1 MLKLNSF
8 DKDIKQ
14 YCRNKT
20 ELGICIA
27 SLQPKSYDDVIYKL
41 KELSVL
47 TEFDF
52 IEGINDREI
61 MHNLIKEYPCYTL
74 GSLIR
79 DPDGDIYKQ
88 FEDSCILAKE
98 LNIKYLMFGGYQVR
112 IKNNIDYSKFF
123 ELAKK
128 YNRHLLLEPL
138 KGTFPETLEE
148 VVKLQEKYG
157 ETDLH
162 LCLKNTEINHDDFYK
177 YIDRVKNCH
186 ISFELYLKYYK
197 ELETL
202 KRFTLEI

>member
-8 DKDIKQ
+8 D
-14 YCRNKT
+14 KT

-27 SLQPKSYDDVIYKL
+27 SLQPKSYEDVCFKL
-41 KELSVL
+41 KELSSL

-61 MHNLIKEYPCYTL
+61 MLKLIKDYPCYTL

-79 DPDGDIYKQ
+79 NTDSNIYEQ
-88 FEDSCILAKE
+88 FEDACKLAKE

-123 ELAKK
+123 ELSKK

-138 KGTFPETLEE
+138 KGAYPETLEE
-148 VVKLQEKYG
+148 VVKLQEKYN
-157 ETDLH
+157 EYNLH

-186 ISFELYLKYYK
+186 ISFELFLKYRK
-197 ELETL
+197 ELGNLT
-202 KRFTLEI
+202 RFTLEI

>member
-8 DKDIKQ
+8 
-14 YCRNKT
+14 KT
-20 ELGICIA
+20 EHFHHNHELGICIA

-41 KELSVL
+41 KELSSL
-47 TEFDF
+47 TKFDF

-61 MHNLIKEYPCYTL
+61 MLSLIKDYPCYTL

-79 DPDGDIYKQ
+79 DPNGDIYQQ
-88 FEDSCILAKE
+88 FEDACKLASE
-98 LNIKYLMFGGYQVR
+98 LNIDYLMFGGNQVR
-112 IKNNIDYSKFF
+112 IKNKIDYSKFF
-123 ELAKK
+123 ELAKE
-128 YNRHLLLEPL
+128 YNKHLLLEPL
-138 KGTFPETLEE
+138 KGTYPGTLEE
-148 VVKLQEKYG
+148 VVKLQEQYG
-157 ETDLH
+157 EQDLH

-197 ELETL
+197 ELENL

>member
-8 DKDIKQ
+8 
-14 YCRNKT
+14 KT
-20 ELGICIA
+20 EHFHHNHELGICIA
-27 SLQPKSYDDVIYKL
+27 SLQPKNYDDVIYKL
-41 KELSVL
+41 KELSSL
-47 TEFDF
+47 TKFDF

-61 MHNLIKEYPCYTL
+61 MLSLIKDYPCYTL

-79 DPDGDIYKQ
+79 DPNGDIYQQ
-88 FEDSCILAKE
+88 FEDACILAKD
-98 LNIKYLMFGGYQVR
+98 LNIDYLMFGGYQVR
-112 IKNNIDYSKFF
+112 IKNKIDYAKFF

-128 YNRHLLLEPL
+128 YNKHLLLEPL
-138 KGTFPETLEE
+138 KGTYPGTLEE
-148 VVKLQEKYG
+148 VVKLQEQYG
-157 ETDLH
+157 EKDLH

-197 ELETL
+197 ELENL

>member
-8 DKDIKQ
+8 
-14 YCRNKT
+14 NNVHHNH
-20 ELGICIA
+20 ELGICIG
-27 SLQPKSYDDVIYKL
+27 SLKPKSYDDVIYKL
-41 KELSVL
+41 KELSSL

-61 MHNLIKEYPCYTL
+61 MSKLIKDYPCYTL

-79 DPDGDIYKQ
+79 DPNGDIYKQ
-88 FEDSCILAKE
+88 FEDACILAKD

-112 IKNNIDYSKFF
+112 IQNNIDYAKFF
-123 ELAKK
+123 GLAKK

-138 KGTFPETLEE
+138 KGTFPGTLEE
-148 VVKLQEKYG
+148 VVKLQEKYN
-157 ETDLH
+157 EYDLH
-162 LCLKNTEINHDDFYK
+162 LCLKNAEINQDDFCK

-197 ELETL
+197 ELENLT
-202 KRFTLEI
+202 RFTLEI

>member
-8 DKDIKQ
+8 
-14 YCRNKT
+14 KT
-20 ELGICIA
+20 EHFHHNHELGICIA

-41 KELSVL
+41 KELSSL
-47 TEFDF
+47 TKFDF

-61 MHNLIKEYPCYTL
+61 MLSLIKDYPCYTL

-79 DPDGDIYKQ
+79 DPNGDIYQQ
-88 FEDSCILAKE
+88 FEDACKLGTE
-98 LNIKYLMFGGYQVR
+98 LNINYLMFGSYKTR

-128 YNRHLLLEPL
+128 YNKHLLLEPL
-138 KGTFPETLEE
+138 KGTYPGTLEE
-148 VVKLQEKYG
+148 VVKLQEQYG
-157 ETDLH
+157 EQDLH

-177 YIDRVKNCH
+177 YVDRVKNCH

-197 ELETL
+197 ELKNL

>member
-8 DKDIKQ
+8 D
-14 YCRNKT
+14 KT

-27 SLQPKSYDDVIYKL
+27 SLQPKSYEDACFKL
-41 KELSVL
+41 KELSSL

-61 MHNLIKEYPCYTL
+61 MLKLIKDYPCYTL

-79 DPDGDIYKQ
+79 NTDSNIYEQ
-88 FEDSCILAKE
+88 FEDACKLAKE
-98 LNIKYLMFGGYQVR
+98 LNIKYLMFGGYKVR

-138 KGTFPETLEE
+138 KGTFPGTLEE

-186 ISFELYLKYYK
+186 ISFELFLKYNK
-197 ELETL
+197 ELENL
-202 KRFTLEI
+202 RRFTLEI

>member
-41 KELSVL
+41 KELSSL

-79 DPDGDIYKQ
+79 NPNGVIYQQ

-112 IKNNIDYSKFF
+112 IKNKIDYAKFF

-128 YNRHLLLEPL
+128 YNKHLLLEPL
-138 KGTFPETLEE
+138 KGTYPGTLEE
-148 VVKLQEKYG
+148 VIKLQEQYG
-157 ETDLH
+157 ENDLH
-162 LCLKNTEINHDDFYK
+162 LCLKNSEINHDKFYK

-197 ELETL
+197 ELENL

>member
-8 DKDIKQ
+8 
-14 YCRNKT
+14 KT
-20 ELGICIA
+20 EHFHHNHELGICIA

-41 KELSVL
+41 KELSSL
-47 TEFDF
+47 TKFDF

-61 MHNLIKEYPCYTL
+61 MLSLIKDYPCYTL

-79 DPDGDIYKQ
+79 DPNGDIYQQ
-88 FEDSCILAKE
+88 FEDSCKLASE
-98 LNIKYLMFGGYQVR
+98 LNIDYLMFGGNQVR
-112 IKNNIDYSKFF
+112 IKNKIDYSKFF

-128 YNRHLLLEPL
+128 YNKHLLLEPL
-138 KGTFPETLEE
+138 KGTYPGTLEE
-148 VVKLQEKYG
+148 VIKLQEQYG
-157 ETDLH
+157 EKDLH

-197 ELETL
+197 ELENL

>member
-8 DKDIKQ
+8 
-14 YCRNKT
+14 KT
-20 ELGICIA
+20 EHFHHNHELGICIA

-41 KELSVL
+41 KELSSL
-47 TEFDF
+47 TKFDF

-61 MHNLIKEYPCYTL
+61 MLNLIKDYPCYTL

-79 DPDGDIYKQ
+79 DPNGDIYQQ
-88 FEDSCILAKE
+88 FEDACKLASE
-98 LNIKYLMFGGYQVR
+98 LNIDYLMFGGNQVR
-112 IKNNIDYSKFF
+112 IKNKIDYSKFF

-128 YNRHLLLEPL
+128 YNKHLLLEPL
-138 KGTFPETLEE
+138 NGTYPGTLEE
-148 VVKLQEKYG
+148 VIKLQEQYG
-157 ETDLH
+157 EKDLH

-197 ELETL
+197 ELENL

>member
-8 DKDIKQ
+8 
-14 YCRNKT
+14 KT
-20 ELGICIA
+20 EHFHHNHELGICIA

-79 DPDGDIYKQ
+79 DPNGDIYKQ
-88 FEDSCILAKE
+88 FEDSCKLASE
-98 LNIKYLMFGGYQVR
+98 LNIDYLMFGSYKTR
-112 IKNNIDYSKFF
+112 IKNKIDYSKFF

-138 KGTFPETLEE
+138 KGAYPETLEE
-148 VVKLQEKYG
+148 VVKLQEQYG
-157 ETDLH
+157 EQDLH

-197 ELETL
+197 ELENL

>member
-8 DKDIKQ
+8 
-14 YCRNKT
+14 KT
-20 ELGICIA
+20 EHFHHNHELGICIA
-27 SLQPKSYDDVIYKL
+27 SLQPKSYDDVIDKL
-41 KELSVL
+41 KELSSL
-47 TEFDF
+47 TKFDF

-61 MHNLIKEYPCYTL
+61 MLNLIKDYPCYTL

-79 DPDGDIYKQ
+79 DPNGDIYQQ
-88 FEDSCILAKE
+88 FEDACKLGTE
-98 LNIKYLMFGGYQVR
+98 LNIDYLMFGGNQVR
-112 IKNNIDYSKFF
+112 IQNNIDYSKFF

-128 YNRHLLLEPL
+128 YNKHLLLEPL
-138 KGTFPETLEE
+138 KGTYPGTLEE
-148 VVKLQEKYG
+148 VVKLQEQYG
-157 ETDLH
+157 EQDLH

-197 ELETL
+197 ELENL

>member
-8 DKDIKQ
+8 
-14 YCRNKT
+14 KT
-20 ELGICIA
+20 EHFHHNHELGICIA

-61 MHNLIKEYPCYTL
+61 MYNLIKEYPCYTL

-88 FEDSCILAKE
+88 FEDSCILAKD
-98 LNIKYLMFGGYQVR
+98 LNIDYLMFGGYQVR
-112 IKNNIDYSKFF
+112 IQNNVDYAKFF

-128 YNRHLLLEPL
+128 YNKHLLLEPL
-138 KGTFPETLEE
+138 KGTYPGTLEE
-148 VVKLQEKYG
+148 VIKLQEQYG
-157 ETDLH
+157 EKDLH

-186 ISFELYLKYYK
+186 ISFELFLKYRK
-197 ELETL
+197 ELENLT
-202 KRFTLEI
+202 RFTLEI